1 MTLFI
6 IHIAKI
12 VLFPQPC
19 KRETHKSKR
28 GFTYSLG
35 EIPQPCR
42 SQLKKQTYPSP
53 WERKNILI
61 PLPWGDKTNLS
72 LSLWERLGEGIFQIG
87 VHSPSPTLS
96 LEGEE
101 QFATLFPTNKS
112 SLQHFF
118 QRINQVCDT
127 FSNENALPF
136 FCGRH
141 RPLSA
146 APFFQIF
153 STCPII
159 LWDFFC
165 IFATSA
171 ILYII

>member
-42 SQLKKQTYPSP
+42 SQLKKRTYPSP
-53 WERKNILI
+53 WEKKNILI
-61 PLPWGDKTNLS
+61 PLMLWRDTANLS

-101 QFATLFPTNKS
+101 QFATLFPTNQS

-118 QRINQVCDT
+118 QRKCTTLFQWT
-127 FSNENALPF
+127 APSSFGSAF
-136 FCGRH
+136 FPIFLHMPNHTLGFFLYFCN
-141 RPLSA
+141 LSY
-146 APFFQIF
+146 
-153 STCPII
+153 S
-159 LWDFFC
+159 
-165 IFATSA
+165 
-171 ILYII
+171 LYIII